1 MHTPEARVPVRIV
14 YESEP
19 LDHGAAARALPELRT
34 DFLRGLL
41 TELLRTSDDLN
52 SFALDFF
59 PAVHRQF
66 SSGMTREAREDL
78 LFSGALP
85 LAVYEALRAMFGSK
99 VPPPPSADT
108 AARATLPNPYRGLLV
123 FGVQDAPLFFGRAK
137 KTAEL
142 RQLFDA
148 AVMMTSEAGSVSSRL
163 VAVLGPSGSGKSSL
177 AQAGLLADLL
187 RKPPIGGS
195 YLVAV
200 LRPQGRPLRALAR
213 VLAKLK
219 HASSEWLLSE
229 IDAIVERLH
238 KDPRALGDLVS
249 DVLTQPEQRLLLV
262 IDQLEELYTMAEP
275 SEAAT
280 AERRAFVAAL
290 LKAASERRGRTDVV
304 VTLRSDLLGEV
315 GVDPALQQ
323 ALMTTGRVLLVGSLD
338 AEELAEAITG
348 PAARAGR
355 PLPADAVAL
364 LVREAEGQAG
374 TLPLLQFTM
383 EKLWRA
389 IDDAPSRPIADLLCE
404 LGGVGGSLAQEAEAL
419 YRGLHPQR
427 PKSPT
432 DPEPLPSAA
441 QVRARRAF
449 SRLLQTRDGQ
459 VLGRRRQALSDLVGA
474 GETLA
479 DMRAV
484 LDRFVDSRLL
494 VLDGEETEATV
505 EIGHELLGRSWQRLA
520 RWLSEASA
528 YLPVLLRISED
539 ARRWHRQ
546 GQPDRL
552 LLRSEELAAL
562 RRALPMLDASGNLG
576 ATEREFA
583 QACLDGIKQRRKKRA
598 AALVEKRVARAISV
612 ARHVVDRLMTR
623 LEKVSGTA
631 ELRKELLADAM
642 HELDELRTEPS
653 ETENTELLIL
663 RSKGHQRRGD
673 LAMTHDNLSTALR
686 EYEAARAIGEALVQR
701 LPGSSQVQRDLSIS
715 LEKLGNVAVKMG
727 QLGEAKVWFER
738 SLKIREKLALADA
751 NDAQAQRDLSI
762 SLNKLGEVAVKMGQL
777 GEAKVWFERSL
788 KISEKL
794 AFADA
799 NDAQV
804 QRDLSISLEK
814 LGNVAVK
821 MGQLGEAKVW
831 FERSLKISEKLAL
844 ADANDAQAQRDLS
857 ISLEKLGNVAVKMG
871 QLGEAKVWFERDLKI
886 SEKLALADANDAQA
900 QRDLSISLNKL
911 GEVAVQMGQ
920 LGEAKVW
927 FERSLKIREK
937 LALADANDA
946 QAQRDL
952 SISLNKLGEVA
963 VQMGQLGEAKVW
975 FERSLKI
982 REKLALADANDAQ
995 AQRDLSI
1002 SLNKLGEVAVQMGL
1016 LGGAKV
1022 WFERSLKIREKL
1034 ALADANDAQAQ
1045 RDLSISLEKL
1055 GNVAVQ
1061 MGQLGKAKVWFEH
1074 SLKISE
1080 KLALADANDAQAQR
1094 DFSIS
1099 LEKLGEVAVQM
1110 GQLDKAKVWFERSL
1124 KISEKLALADT
1135 NDAQA
1140 QRDFS
1145 ISLNKLGEVAV
1156 QLGHLSEAEVWF
1168 ERSLKI
1174 REKLALADANDAQ
1187 AQRDLS
1193 ISLNSLG
1200 EVAVKMGQQG
1210 EAKVWFERSLKIREK
1225 LALADAN
1232 DAQAQRDLVVSR
1244 YKMADL
1250 HHRLGSRSEARAEAQ
1265 VAATLLARLRPRLTK
1280 SDADGI
1286 EQALRALL

>member
-1 MHTPEARVPVRIV
+1 MGTSQGVPPVQVV

-19 LDHGAAARALPELRT
+19 RDHGAAARALPVLRT
-34 DFLRGLL
+34 DFLRELFA
-41 TELLRTSDDLN
+41 ELLRTSDDLN

-78 LFSGALP
+78 LLSGALP
-85 LAVYEALRAMFGSK
+85 LTVYEALRALFGSK
-99 VPPPPSADT
+99 VPPPPSAAT

-148 AVMMTSEAGSVSSRL
+148 AVMTTPEAGPVSPRL

-195 YLVAV
+195 YLAAV

-213 VLAKLK
+213 VLTKLK
-219 HASSEWLLSE
+219 HASDEWPLSE

-280 AERRAFVAAL
+280 AERRAFVAAIL
-290 LKAASERRGRTDVV
+290 TAASERRGRVDVV
-304 VTLRSDLLGEV
+304 VTLRSDLLGEA
-315 GVDPALQQ
+315 GVDPTLQQ
-323 ALMTTGRVLLVGSLD
+323 ALTTTGRVLLVGSLD

-348 PAARAGR
+348 PSARAGR
-355 PLPADAVAL
+355 PLPPDAVAL

-374 TLPLLQFTM
+374 ALPLLQFTM

-389 IDDAPSRPIADLLCE
+389 IDDAPSRPIADLLRE

-427 PKSPT
+427 PKLPT
-432 DPEPLPSAA
+432 DPEPPPSAA
-441 QVRARRAF
+441 QLRARRAF

-459 VLGRRRQALSDLVGA
+459 VLGRRRQALADLVGA

-505 EIGHELLGRSWQRLA
+505 EIGHESLGRSWQRLA

-528 YLPVLLRISED
+528 YLPVLLRLSED

-546 GQPDRL
+546 GRPGWLLWRGDDL
-552 LLRSEELAAL
+552 ALLRK
-562 RRALPMLDASGNLG
+562 ALPALETNDDLG
-576 ATEREFA
+576 AGERAFSVASVHGARRRQVLAVSGVLSLVGALLGVGTLALWAREQAKVA
-583 QACLDGIKQRRKKRA
+583 QQRLGEA
-598 AALVEKRVARAISV
+598 VRVADL
-612 ARHVVDRLMTR
+612 VVFNFNERLAGIP
-623 LEKVSGTA
+623 GTA
-631 ELRKELLADAM
+631 DLRKGLLVDAM
-642 HELDELRTEPS
+642 SMLDELRKQAGAGEDTA
-653 ETENTELLIL
+653 LLRT
-663 RSKGHQRRGD
+663 RSAGHIQRGTV
-673 LAMTHDNLSTALR
+673 AMTHDNLTLAQHEYREALR
-686 EYEAARAIGEALVQR
+686 ILEALADR
-701 LPGSSQVQRDLSIS
+701 HPSSAQAQRDLSIS
-715 LEKLGNVAVKMG
+715 LSQLGNVAVQLGQLGEAKVWFERSLKISEKLALADATDAQAQRDLSISQERLGDVAVQMGQLGEAKVWFERSLKIREKLALADAKDAQAQRDLSVSLEKLGEVAVQMG

-751 NDAQAQRDLSI
+751 NDAQAQRGLSI
-762 SLNKLGEVAVKMGQL
+762 SLEKLGEVAVQMGQL

-788 KISEKL
+788 KISEKRAL
-794 AFADA
+794 ADA
-799 NDAQV
+799 NDTEA
-804 QRDLSISLEK
+804 QRDLSISQEK
-814 LGNVAVK
+814 LGEVAVQ

-831 FERSLKISEKLAL
+831 FERSLKIREKLAL
-844 ADANDAQAQRDLS
+844 ADAKDAHAQRDLS
-857 ISLEKLGNVAVKMG
+857 ISLEKLGNVAVQMG
-871 QLGEAKVWFERDLKI
+871 QLGEAKLWFERSLKI
-886 SEKLALADANDAQA
+886 REKLALADAKDAHA
-900 QRDLSISLNKL
+900 QRGLSISLNKL
-911 GEVAVQMGQ
+911 GVVAVQMGQ

-952 SISLNKLGEVA
+952 SISLNKLGVVA

-995 AQRDLSI
+995 AQRDLI
-1002 SLNKLGEVAVQMGL
+1002 
-1016 LGGAKV
+1016 
-1022 WFERSLKIREKL
+1022 
-1034 ALADANDAQAQ
+1034 
-1045 RDLSISLEKL
+1045 
-1055 GNVAVQ
+1055 
-1061 MGQLGKAKVWFEH
+1061 
-1074 SLKISE
+1074 
-1080 KLALADANDAQAQR
+1080 
-1094 DFSIS
+1094 
-1099 LEKLGEVAVQM
+1099 
-1110 GQLDKAKVWFERSL
+1110 
-1124 KISEKLALADT
+1124 
-1135 NDAQA
+1135 
-1140 QRDFS
+1140 
-1145 ISLNKLGEVAV
+1145 
-1156 QLGHLSEAEVWF
+1156 
-1168 ERSLKI
+1168 
-1174 REKLALADANDAQ
+1174 
-1187 AQRDLS
+1187 
-1193 ISLNSLG
+1193 
-1200 EVAVKMGQQG
+1200 
-1210 EAKVWFERSLKIREK
+1210 
-1225 LALADAN
+1225 
-1232 DAQAQRDLVVSR
+1232 VSH
-1244 YKMADL
+1244 YKRADL
-1250 HHRLGSRSEARAEAQ
+1250 YHRLGSPSVARSEAQ

-1280 SDADGI
+1280 SDADSI
-1286 EQALRALL
+1286 EQALRALLR